1 MRKFEVLF
9 YLVAYLMY
17 AWIVYRPL
25 KIYSAIVCAM
35 LKQSNSTTK
44 IILLYSQ
51 FFCSLYTQPSICLC
65 LYFCFDLYLLCSI
78 QKKDFFLCHTRYTNT
93 TFSLSVSVQTLP
105 FCQAHRSTTPTA
117 DVPFRGSKTYSCT
130 TLPRNDL
137 LRHLNWGAQIL
148 MEISSNV

>member
-1 MRKFEVLF
+1 
-9 YLVAYLMY
+9 
-17 AWIVYRPL
+17 
-25 KIYSAIVCAM
+25 M

-51 FFCSLYTQPSICLC
+51 FVCSLYTQPSICLC

-105 FCQAHRSTTPTA
+105 FCQAHRSTSSTA

-130 TLPRNDL
+130 AWTVKSLGHLPTVIYYYKNSNEPCTCANVTFLPDL
-137 LRHLNWGAQIL
+137 WINYF
-148 MEISSNV
+148 SNSRWLKNLLLHRLE

>member
-1 MRKFEVLF
+1 
-9 YLVAYLMY
+9 MY

-25 KIYSAIVCAM
+25 QIYSAIVCAM

-51 FFCSLYTQPSICLC
+51 FVCSLYTQPSICLC

-78 QKKDFFLCHTRYTNT
+78 QKKDFFCVILGIQILLFHCPLVCKLYLFARPIDQ
-93 TFSLSVSVQTLP
+93 LLP
-105 FCQAHRSTTPTA
+105 A

-130 TLPRNDL
+130 ALTVKSLGHLPTAIYSKFYKN
-137 LRHLNWGAQIL
+137 
-148 MEISSNV
+148 SNEPSAHSYMSQVL